1 MIVECSGLWF
11 LFCDGFWLVLVVML
25 LLNVL
30 GLIYISGDVVV
41 SNEQVVLVLN
51 EVLNKIK

>member
-1 MIVECSGLWF
+1 
-11 LFCDGFWLVLVVML
+11 ML